1 MLSIHL
7 KGRKAGKSRGGGETS
22 QHTPKEQGP
31 NSKTAN
37 TISLKK
43 QLALRKTLFEKKKRA
58 LIEIV
63 FCKHIKSCQLLNILN
78 AHKNVH
84 RWATFLLTLV

>member
-1 MLSIHL
+1 MG
-7 KGRKAGKSRGGGETS
+7 KGDTS
-22 QHTPKEQGP
+22 QHTPKEWGS
-31 NSKTAN
+31 NSQTAN
-37 TISLKK
+37 MVSLKK
-43 QLALRKTLFEKKKRA
+43 QLALRKIVFKKEKKRA

-63 FCKHIKSCQLLNILN
+63 VCKHIKSCQLLNILN